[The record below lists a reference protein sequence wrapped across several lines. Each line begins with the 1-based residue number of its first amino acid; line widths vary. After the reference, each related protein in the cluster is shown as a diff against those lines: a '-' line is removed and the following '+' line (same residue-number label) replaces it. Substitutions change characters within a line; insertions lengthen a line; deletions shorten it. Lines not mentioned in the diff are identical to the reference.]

1 MENERK
7 KIVKAIVSENFE
19 EALKEEG
26 FTISATEGKSK
37 GKKVKNNL

>member
-26 FTISATEGKSK
+26 FTISASESK